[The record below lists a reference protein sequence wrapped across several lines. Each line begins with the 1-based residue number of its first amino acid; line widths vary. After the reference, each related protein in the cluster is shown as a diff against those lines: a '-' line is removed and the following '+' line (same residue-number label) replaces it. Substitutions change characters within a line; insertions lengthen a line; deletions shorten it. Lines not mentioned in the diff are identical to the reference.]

1 MRKELLLLG
10 TLVVTLAVALYL
22 ISRSGTEVKEENAAS
37 VTAQPSPQKELPKSA
52 VEPSGEI
59 GGSKRD
65 KVPAQEAKRKKPESP
80 AAATTPEKT
89 PEETMRL
96 ALPEEKSVRVNDTP
110 VTIGNVVPPG
120 VLKPGDEMPEDASLK
135 FMNLAI
141 EQQLLVQEAKA
152 RGLADAPE
160 YQGIVEDMKNDLA
173 EMQGLSEEQKQW
185 RLEQFSKM
193 ALINELYRKEGLIPE
208 RVSREEVDQYYE
220 TYGGY
225 EYDSLREREA
235 SKGTPQDKIE
245 KMIKR
250 QIKRDLEARLNK
262 DLNERKSAYLD
273 TLREQSDIR

>member
-141 EQQLLVQEAKA
+141 
-152 RGLADAPE
+152 G
-160 YQGIVEDMKNDLA
+160 G
-173 EMQGLSEEQKQW
+173 
-185 RLEQFSKM
+185 LEQFSKM